1 MSKSDREL
9 GMSRDISRRDFIQ
22 GTSLVSLGLTLPAG
36 VALGQGDPAVQG
48 RYYPPTRT
56 GLRGSHPGSFDAAH
70 AIAREGLSFDSAEP
84 TGEHYDLV
92 VVGGGLSGLATALYY
107 QDLFGRDTRI
117 LILENHDDFGGHAKR
132 NEFHQG
138 GAMRL
143 ALGGVHNLEY
153 NSFSPTARA
162 MMDRLGI
169 DFDELQA
176 QTGFYYG
183 EEGRGSPSTWFDAE
197 HFGEPVLLR
206 DFSLAARDFLN
217 NPEQVSRIPVS
228 DAARER
234 LVRFCTLETNVWPE
248 LDWEQTEARL
258 RAVSYFDFLR
268 EHAGLDD
275 ECLAVFN
282 NFSHG
287 VEGWSV
293 VNMSAYEAMD
303 IGLPGWNLLGQ
314 GLDSE
319 EWDYPM
325 VMFPD
330 GNASVARLMVQQLI
344 PAVAPGTNAQNVAV
358 ADFDYAQLDRS
369 VHRVRIRL
377 NATAVR
383 VKNVTDGVQVN
394 YWKDGKVLA
403 VQARH
408 AVLACYHTIIPHLC
422 PEMPAAQKEAQRYQV
437 KCPLLLTNVLLRD
450 QAPLQRAGI
459 SVLRCPGRLHSRVLI
474 WQGNTAGGY
483 ADGAWDTPGAV
494 NLTFWGTI
502 QEPAGAMT
510 LKDRLRASRQQM
522 LGYELADYEREVRQ
536 VLDQVWGPYGLDV
549 KDDVLAVSVNRW
561 PHGYSYYY
569 TDLWDPDFEAGQY
582 PHEIASQ
589 RFGNIAI
596 ANADGLAD
604 AYTHA
609 AIDIAA
615 RAVRELRSA

>member
-9 GMSRDISRRDFIQ
+9 GMGRDISRRDFIQ
-22 GTSLVSLGLTLPAG
+22 GTSLASLGLTLPAG
-36 VALGQGDPAVQG
+36 VALGQGDPAAQG

-70 AIAREGLSFDSAEP
+70 AIAREGLSFESAEP

-107 QDLFGRDTRI
+107 QDLFGKNTRI

-153 NSFSPTARA
+153 TSFSPNAQA

-169 DFDELQA
+169 DFEAIKA

-183 EEGRGSPSTWFDAE
+183 EEGRGSPCTWFDAE
-197 HFGEPVLLR
+197 HFREDVLLR

-217 NPEQVSRIPVS
+217 NPEQVGRIPVS
-228 DAARER
+228 DQARDR
-234 LVRFCTLETNVWPE
+234 LVRFSTLDTHIWPQLE
-248 LDWEQTEARL
+248 WEQIEARL
-258 RAVSYFDFLR
+258 RAISYFDFLR

-275 ECLAVFN
+275 ECLDVFN

-314 GLDSE
+314 GLESE

-344 PAVAPGTNAQNVAV
+344 PTVSPGTTVENVSV
-358 ADFDYAQLDRS
+358 ADFDYEQLDRS
-369 VHRVRIRL
+369 KNQVRIRL

-383 VKNVTDGVQVN
+383 VKNITDGVQVN
-394 YWKDGKVLA
+394 YWQDGRVLA

-408 AVLACYHTIIPHLC
+408 AVLACYHSIIPHLC
-422 PEMPAAQKEAQRYQV
+422 PEMPAAQKEAQQYQV

-450 QAPLQRAGI
+450 QAPLKRAGI

-494 NLTFWGTI
+494 NLTFWGMI
-502 QEPAGAMT
+502 KEPPGELT
-510 LKDRLRASRQQM
+510 LKERLRASRYQM
-522 LGYELADYEREVRQ
+522 LGMELADYEREVRQ
-536 VLDQVWGPYGLDV
+536 VLDQVWGPHGLDV
-549 KDDVLAVSVNRW
+549 KEDVLAVSVNRW

-582 PHEIASQ
+582 PHEVASQ

-596 ANADGLAD
+596 ANADALAD

-609 AIDIAA
+609 AIDVAA
-615 RAVRELRSA
+615 RAVKELRSA